1 MLILPRYGPHKI
13 AKILHHALIQK
24 DTPAAESVALHT
36 PSQSISFTI
45 ATEELLLSPLP
56 PPTEVSLNGS
66 ATHDFAEQHLVAE
79 VTTVPSVIQQSK
91 GEIESP
97 IQQKAGLRV
106 LLVEDNEINL
116 KLLIACMRKLK
127 LDHATATNGLEALNS
142 YKESEGRFD
151 VVFMGIF
158 PFFLFPD
165 LVIPPHF
172 LLRETTYEVYF

>member
-1 MLILPRYGPHKI
+1 V
-13 AKILHHALIQK
+13 KILHHALIQK
-24 DTPAAESVALHT
+24 DTLAAESVALHT

-45 ATEELLLSPLP
+45 AKEELPLSLLPHS
-56 PPTEVSLNGS
+56 TEVSLNGS
-66 ATHDFAEQHLVAE
+66 ATHDFAEQHPVAE
-79 VTTVPSVIQQSK
+79 VTTIPSVTQQSK

-158 PFFLFPD
+158 PISLFPD
-165 LVIPPHF
+165 LVIPPYF
-172 LLRETTYEVYF
+172 LLRQTTYEVYV